1 MRRARGLA
9 SAAVCLG
16 FGCLRSKSQ
25 RGEVTPEGVRVT
37 RGQGKLL
44 SLTAWRRDFG
54 DLHCPGNSEG
64 RDLPGPNWPMG
75 FVLRRESQVNQT
87 DECGGRRG
95 RAGSA
100 GRQMAPPPHPWR
112 GPRAPRPLRRPTVVQ
127 ANASSWPHRSGRRR
141 KPSGPADPGS
151 ESRAGKAWRAFRGEL
166 AGGVE
171 RRGPAW
177 AGVGRGGQWAL
188 KPPAAH

>member
-1 MRRARGLA
+1 
-9 SAAVCLG
+9 
-16 FGCLRSKSQ
+16 
-25 RGEVTPEGVRVT
+25 
-37 RGQGKLL
+37 
-44 SLTAWRRDFG
+44 
-54 DLHCPGNSEG
+54 
-64 RDLPGPNWPMG
+64 MG

-100 GRQMAPPPHPWR
+100 GRQMAPPPHPRR

-177 AGVGRGGQWAL
+177 AGVGRRGPGWAAGAEAAGRPLRPLTNGRAGPAPFDVEPGGRAGGRRAGAQDTIPTRRTAS
-188 KPPAAH
+188 PERQAGS